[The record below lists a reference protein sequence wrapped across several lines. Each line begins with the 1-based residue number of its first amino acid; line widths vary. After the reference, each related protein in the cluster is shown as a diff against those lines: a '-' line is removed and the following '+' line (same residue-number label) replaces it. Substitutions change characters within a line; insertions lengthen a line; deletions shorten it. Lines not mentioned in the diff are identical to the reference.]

1 MENKLS
7 SNAKVTTR
15 IILEYLEKFPNSPSK
30 TLARKIYSDNEGY
43 FDKFENVYSKVRYY
57 RGQMGKFHRK
67 YLANKEFQKEL
78 KVNIMQNFVSLPSS
92 LSQKRGT
99 FTFPTGCRKLGV
111 IGDLHIPY
119 HDEDAIETA
128 CDKMEAEGV
137 DSILINGD
145 LLDFYQLSFHEKDRS
160 PKSGITGGRRG

>member
-1 MENKLS
+1 MTDRLLPKQTKE
-7 SNAKVTTR
+7 TTK

-30 TLARKIYSDNEGY
+30 TLAKKIYSENEAY
-43 FDKFENVYSKVRYY
+43 FENFEQVYSRVRYH
-57 RGQMGKFHRK
+57 RGQIGTHHRK
-67 YLANKEFQKEL
+67 HLKNREFQKEL
-78 KVNIMQNFVSLPSS
+78 KTKVMQNFVSLPSS

-128 CDKMEAEGV
+128 CDKMEAVSDGRPEIRR
-137 DSILINGD
+137 SIAASLELRLIV
-145 LLDFYQLSFHEKDRS
+145 LCSSFRIQL
-160 PKSGITGGRRG
+160 